1 MNRLEMNINK
11 IDCRTCKHGKA
22 ILFQSIGNQDYW
34 HCTTCTS
41 IFMDESCLPTREA
54 EFETYRLH
62 QNNPHDSAYRKFLS
76 KLAGPLIKELQPA
89 QEGLDYGC
97 GPGPALAYMFREA
110 GHRVRL
116 YDPFFHNDRSMLNF
130 TYDFII
136 CSETV
141 EHFHHPFHE
150 FQRFN
155 RLLKPGGWLAIMTSF
170 LTPQV
175 EFTNWHYRRDPT
187 HVVFFREETFQ
198 FLAAQF
204 DWKCKVPQTNV
215 VLMQKQRRTP
225 QELY

>member
-1 MNRLEMNINK
+1 MKIHE
-11 IDCRTCKHGKA
+11 IDCRTCEHGKA
-22 ILFQSIGNQDYW
+22 VPFQRIGNQDYW
-34 HCTTCTS
+34 YCTTCKS

-54 EFETYRLH
+54 EYERYLLH
-62 QNNPHDSAYRKFLS
+62 NNDPNDLAYRQFLS
-76 KLAGPLIKELQPA
+76 KLAEPLLQELFPA

-97 GPGPALAYMFREA
+97 GPGPALAHMFREA
-110 GHRVRL
+110 GHHVRL
-116 YDPFFHNDRSMLNF
+116 YDSFFHNDRSTLNF

-141 EHFHHPFHE
+141 EHFHHPFQE
-150 FQRFN
+150 FQCFD

-170 LTPQV
+170 LTPQI
-175 EFTNWHYRRDPT
+175 EFANWHYRRDPT

-215 VLMQKQRRTP
+215 VLMQKQRHTP
-225 QELY
+225 